1 VSLSAQRLLGSYS
14 LLASG
19 SRLTACS
26 TGCVKG
32 AVRRLA
38 HDVRPS
44 EQKSVLR
51 SHQEDQAI
59 MLDTTIKH
67 RVLKA
72 IEELPQDATF
82 EDVMERLYFLYK
94 IDKGLKQ
101 VEAGATMSHEEA
113 MEHIKTWHA

>member
-1 VSLSAQRLLGSYS
+1 
-14 LLASG
+14 
-19 SRLTACS
+19 
-26 TGCVKG
+26 
-32 AVRRLA
+32 
-38 HDVRPS
+38 
-44 EQKSVLR
+44 
-51 SHQEDQAI
+51 

-101 VEAGATMSHEEA
+101 VEAGETLSHEEA
-113 MEHIKTWHA
+113 RERTKTWHA

>member
-1 VSLSAQRLLGSYS
+1 
-14 LLASG
+14 
-19 SRLTACS
+19 
-26 TGCVKG
+26 
-32 AVRRLA
+32 
-38 HDVRPS
+38 
-44 EQKSVLR
+44 
-51 SHQEDQAI
+51 

-101 VEAGATMSHEEA
+101 VEGGETLSHEEA
-113 MEHIKTWHA
+113 IERTKTWHA

>member
-1 VSLSAQRLLGSYS
+1 V
-14 LLASG
+14 
-19 SRLTACS
+19 LT
-26 TGCVKG
+26 
-32 AVRRLA
+32 
-38 HDVRPS
+38 DF
-44 EQKSVLR
+44 
-51 SHQEDQAI
+51 QEDQAI

-101 VEAGATMSHEEA
+101 VEAGETISHEAA
-113 MEHIKTWHA
+113 MERTKTWHA

>member
-1 VSLSAQRLLGSYS
+1 
-14 LLASG
+14 
-19 SRLTACS
+19 
-26 TGCVKG
+26 VKG

>member
-1 VSLSAQRLLGSYS
+1 
-14 LLASG
+14 
-19 SRLTACS
+19 
-26 TGCVKG
+26 
-32 AVRRLA
+32 
-38 HDVRPS
+38 
-44 EQKSVLR
+44 
-51 SHQEDQAI
+51 

-101 VEAGATMSHEEA
+101 AEAGETISHEEA
-113 MEHIKTWHA
+113 KERIKTWHT

>member
-1 VSLSAQRLLGSYS
+1 M
-14 LLASG
+14 
-19 SRLTACS
+19 
-26 TGCVKG
+26 
-32 AVRRLA
+32 
-38 HDVRPS
+38 
-44 EQKSVLR
+44 LR
-51 SHQEDQAI
+51 GFQEDQAT

-101 VEAGATMSHEEA
+101 AEAGETISHEEA
-113 MEHIKTWHA
+113 KERIKTWHT

>member
-1 VSLSAQRLLGSYS
+1 
-14 LLASG
+14 
-19 SRLTACS
+19 
-26 TGCVKG
+26 
-32 AVRRLA
+32 
-38 HDVRPS
+38 
-44 EQKSVLR
+44 
-51 SHQEDQAI
+51 

-101 VEAGATMSHEEA
+101 AEAGETISHEEA
-113 MEHIKTWHA
+113 KERIKTWHA

>member
-1 VSLSAQRLLGSYS
+1 MR
-14 LLASG
+14 
-19 SRLTACS
+19 SR
-26 TGCVKG
+26 
-32 AVRRLA
+32 
-38 HDVRPS
+38 
-44 EQKSVLR
+44 
-51 SHQEDQAI
+51 QEDQAI

-101 VEAGATMSHEEA
+101 VEARETMSHEEA
-113 MEHIKTWHA
+113 MERTKTWHA

>member
-1 VSLSAQRLLGSYS
+1 
-14 LLASG
+14 
-19 SRLTACS
+19 
-26 TGCVKG
+26 
-32 AVRRLA
+32 
-38 HDVRPS
+38 
-44 EQKSVLR
+44 
-51 SHQEDQAI
+51 

-101 VEAGATMSHEEA
+101 VEAGETMSHEEA
-113 MEHIKTWHA
+113 RERTRTWHA